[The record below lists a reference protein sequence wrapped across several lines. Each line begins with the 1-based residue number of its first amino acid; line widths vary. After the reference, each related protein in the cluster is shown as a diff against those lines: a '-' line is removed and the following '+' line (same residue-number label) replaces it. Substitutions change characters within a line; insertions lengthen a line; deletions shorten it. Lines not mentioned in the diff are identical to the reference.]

1 MFFLLQS
8 ISFSFSFSFSCTYLM
23 GKLKMTEHNP
33 ISKVFTEIFLIARI
47 PHHTVLINFPQ
58 RERQSCDHRGR

>member
-1 MFFLLQS
+1 
-8 ISFSFSFSFSCTYLM
+8 
-23 GKLKMTEHNP
+23 MTEHNP